1 MHAQFQQENL
11 RERDHLDDLDM
22 GGIIILEMGI

>member
-11 RERDHLDDLDM
+11 RGRDKLVDLDM
-22 GGIIILEMGI
+22 GGILTIEMGI

>member
-11 RERDHLDDLDM
+11 RRRDHLEDLDM
-22 GGIIILEMGI
+22 GGIITLGVVI